1 MSHLPPRLLFSLV
14 LITFLLHH
22 KTHATVTTIATRA
35 SSTWSRI
42 IICHSMSW
50 NVHPSETPTG
60 VDTFVHVHVSLAI
73 SQFHSTWVVVSSS
86 NLQISQIESCRIFR
100 RLRLTFV
107 RSNSLNALQL
117 KFLILWGMGKAHI
130 FLQKRRT
137 WLLSELEPRGA
148 DCASFSARI
157 YALLTVKRP
166 CEEAVHAN
174 LFLGN

>member
-60 VDTFVHVHVSLAI
+60 VNTFVHVHVSLAI

-107 RSNSLNALQL
+107 GSNLGCTDAAPRPAHPRLTWRDLATREGRRRLRVRAALCSVVIPESDRRS
-117 KFLILWGMGKAHI
+117 
-130 FLQKRRT
+130 
-137 WLLSELEPRGA
+137 
-148 DCASFSARI
+148 
-157 YALLTVKRP
+157 
-166 CEEAVHAN
+166 
-174 LFLGN
+174 